1 MKTGAIFKT
10 SVLVTL
16 VAALALLAGC
26 TDRGIEV
33 ELKPTDAKVAATGVA
48 QIHIDNLDNRVINLE
63 ISELPT
69 PDIFDDGAEH
79 YVLWARK
86 IDGEPLR
93 LGVVEREED
102 GGAEFVTTT
111 KAKQFSLL
119 LTAEKDDDPERPKV
133 SVMLSQPKKITE

>member
-1 MKTGAIFKT
+1 MKIKPILNASALVMAI
-10 SVLVTL
+10 S
-16 VAALALLAGC
+16 ALALSAGC
-26 TDRGIEV
+26 TDRGIKV
-33 ELKPTDAKVAATGVA
+33 ELKPADAKVAATGVA

-63 ISELPT
+63 ISELPA
-69 PDIFDDGAEH
+69 PDVFDDGAEH

-86 IDGEPLR
+86 TDGEPLR

-119 LTAEKDDDPERPKV
+119 LTAEKDDDPERPGV